1 MRKVSGMYNSY
12 FGFSQSPF
20 ENNLDQRFLFLGE
33 DHREVLAALLYFFET
48 KKGFAIVCGDVGTGK
63 TMLINSLLNR
73 LPATV
78 KPIIISNP
86 CVNSQ
91 DLLFYLAKTLKIK
104 TTGLENVL
112 ELTDKV
118 RNALLKAK
126 HQDKHIILIIDEA
139 HLLSDQALEE
149 IRLLSNIESQ
159 DQKLLQILLVGQN
172 ELSHKL
178 DSPEMRHLRQR
189 ININR
194 FLSHLNYSET
204 IQYID
209 HRLQQVGASF
219 ASVLEDNGKGLIFKL
234 TKGVPRN
241 INQLCDNAL
250 LISMTEGQRRVNRKT
265 LKKAKEALQTDRI
278 FTLKAWRKKARSHF
292 GKYGELW
299 VPIGTGVIVILL
311 GIILLMAGFW
321 PGKSR
326 LEPQINKSA
335 EQTLL
340 ENQGGPESPKVKA
353 GQTPNPNQ
361 KMVMLE
367 PIEPRS
373 KPLNPLAQKSDQG
386 NRLAPEAGGP
396 SSTTPSSIPTK
407 EEGAPQG
414 EKESSIPP
422 TVAMA
427 IDQKPPPAK
436 EAQAA
441 VPDFTQFLIEE
452 GENLSTIASQ
462 QYPEDSKLG
471 MLAIILQNSEIANED
486 IIRTREVLYLP
497 KINFSNRTI
506 HLKDNLF
513 YAFYGRYTS
522 PESLRRAAAELE
534 ARKVK
539 FMVRNTKNAAGNLT
553 QRIFIGGYD
562 TPENLEKT
570 LTSLKLYKRGR
581 HLGLDKNETPAK
593 THFFGSKRFGY
604 LGSQKEGDLCPPAA

>member
-1 MRKVSGMYNSY
+1 MLQLPGQIIGWSTLMRKASGMYNSY

-33 DHREVLAALLYFFET
+33 HHREVLAALLYFIEN

-63 TMLINSLLNR
+63 SMLINSLLNR
-73 LPATV
+73 LPTTV
-78 KPIIISNP
+78 TPIIISNP
-86 CVNSQ
+86 CVNSH
-91 DLLFYLAKTLKIK
+91 DLLFYLAKTLRIK

-126 HQDKHIILIIDEA
+126 HQDRHIILIIDEA

-149 IRLLSNIESQ
+149 IRLLSNIETQ
-159 DQKLLQILLVGQN
+159 DQKLLQILLVGQH

-178 DSPEMRHLRQR
+178 DRPEMRALRQR

-209 HRLQQVGASF
+209 HRLQEVGGSF
-219 ASVLEDNGKGLIFKL
+219 ASVFEDKGKGLIYKW
-234 TKGVPRN
+234 TQGVPRS

-250 LISMTEGQRRVNRKT
+250 LIAMTEGQRRVNRKT
-265 LKKAKEALQTDRI
+265 LKEAKEALQTDRI
-278 FTLKAWRKKARSHF
+278 FAPKPWRKKARSHL

-299 VPIGTGVIVILL
+299 VPIGTVVIIILL
-311 GIILLMAGFW
+311 GIISLMAAFW
-321 PGKSR
+321 PGKSW

-335 EQTLL
+335 EQYLP
-340 ENQGGPESPKVKA
+340 ENQAGPESPKVKS
-353 GQTPNPNQ
+353 GQTPNPEQ
-361 KMVMLE
+361 KMLMLE
-367 PIEPRS
+367 PTEPRS
-373 KPLNPLAQKSDQG
+373 NPLNPLGQKSDQG
-386 NRLAPEAGGP
+386 NGPVPEDGGP
-396 SSTTPSSIPTK
+396 SSKTPSSTPTK

-414 EKESSIPP
+414 EKEGP
-422 TVAMA
+422 TAPTAALA
-427 IDQKPPPAK
+427 IDQKPPPFK
-436 EAQAA
+436 EAQPA
-441 VPDFTQFLIEE
+441 VPDFTQLLTEE

-462 QYPEDSKLG
+462 QYSEDSKLG
-471 MLAIILQNSEIANED
+471 MLAIILQNPEIANED
-486 IIRTREVLYLP
+486 LILARKVLYLP

-522 PESLRRAAAELE
+522 PESLKSAAAELE
-534 ARKVK
+534 ARKVR

-562 TPENLEKT
+562 TPEDLEKT
-570 LTSLKLYKRGR
+570 LTSLKLDKR
-581 HLGLDKNETPAK
+581 
-593 THFFGSKRFGY
+593 
-604 LGSQKEGDLCPPAA
+604 

>member
-1 MRKVSGMYNSY
+1 MYNSY

-33 DHREVLAALLYFFET
+33 DHREVLAALLYFIET

-73 LPATV
+73 LPTTV
-78 KPIIISNP
+78 KSIIISNP
-86 CVNSQ
+86 WVNSQ
-91 DLLFYLAKTLKIK
+91 DLLFYLAKMLKIK
-104 TTGLENVL
+104 TTGLKNVL

-118 RNALLKAK
+118 RNALLEAK

-149 IRLLSNIESQ
+149 IRLLSNIETQ

-178 DSPEMRHLRQR
+178 DRPEMRHVRQR

-204 IQYID
+204 IHYID
-209 HRLQQVGASF
+209 HRLQEVGASF
-219 ASVLEDNGKGLIFKL
+219 PSVFEDNGKGLIFKL
-234 TKGVPRN
+234 TKGVPRS

-250 LISMTEGQRRVNRKT
+250 LIAMTEGQRRVNRQT

-278 FTLKAWRKKARSHF
+278 FTPKAWRKKARSHL

-299 VPIGTGVIVILL
+299 VPIGTGVIIILL
-311 GIILLMAGFW
+311 GIISLMAAFW
-321 PGKSR
+321 PGRSR
-326 LEPQINKSA
+326 LEPQINMSA
-335 EQTLL
+335 EEYLP
-340 ENQGGPESPKVKA
+340 ENQSGPESPKVKG
-353 GQTPNPNQ
+353 GQTPNPKQ
-361 KMVMLE
+361 KMVRLE
-367 PIEPRS
+367 PSEPQG
-373 KPLNPLAQKSDQG
+373 KPLNPLGQKSDQE
-386 NRLAPEAGGP
+386 NRLAPEDGGP
-396 SSTTPSSIPTK
+396 SRKTPSSIPTK

-414 EKESSIPP
+414 EKEGPMPP

-427 IDQKPPPAK
+427 IDQKPPPS
-436 EAQAA
+436 EAQPA
-441 VPDFTQFLIEE
+441 VPDFTQSLIKE

-462 QYPEDSKLG
+462 QYPEDRKLG
-471 MLAIILQNSEIANED
+471 MLAIILQNPGIANED
-486 IIRTREVLYLP
+486 TIRPREVLYLP

-513 YAFYGRYTS
+513 YAFYGPYTS
-522 PESLRRAAAELE
+522 PESLRKAAAELE
-534 ARKVK
+534 ARKVR

-562 TPENLEKT
+562 TREDLEKT
-570 LTSLKLYKRGR
+570 LTSLNLVKR
-581 HLGLDKNETPAK
+581 
-593 THFFGSKRFGY
+593 
-604 LGSQKEGDLCPPAA
+604 